1 MTWTRPT
8 LLGLAVLFML
18 FVFVQ
23 FFLGGLILFSGF
35 SEGVT
40 DHERVGYPVLHTLPL
55 LMIIVT
61 AVGRMGG
68 KLIGMSVALLIM
80 VGIQPLWASADTD
93 SDWINAIHIP
103 FGLLIAFLGY
113 HILVAA
119 SRAYKGGEKAF

>member
-18 FVFVQ
+18 FVFIQ
-23 FFLGGLILFSGF
+23 FFLGGLMMF
-35 SEGVT
+35 EGVAEWST
-40 DHERVGYPVLHTLPL
+40 DHERVGYPVLHTIPL
-55 LMIIVT
+55 VMLVIA

-68 KLIGMSVALLIM
+68 KLIGMCGALVVM
-80 VGIQPLWASADTD
+80 VGIQPQLIGATDTG
-93 SDWINAIHIP
+93 WVNALHIP

>member
-35 SEGVT
+35 TEGVT
-40 DHERVGYPVLHTLPL
+40 DHERVGYPVLHTIPL
-55 LMIIVT
+55 LMILVS
-61 AVGRMGG
+61 ALGRMGG
-68 KLIGMSVALLIM
+68 KIIGMCVGLLIM
-80 VGIQPLWASADTD
+80 VGIQPIWASMDTD
-93 SDWINAIHIP
+93 SDWVNAIHVP
-103 FGLLIAFLGY
+103 FGVLIAFLGY

-119 SRAYKGGEKAF
+119 SRAYKGAKAA